1 MVRQRANGS
10 RIENHQQLTMSDLKK
25 LIDYEPKFITIFRA
39 MIAIETANMTVF
51 SYRKAK
57 ADIIKRMK
65 AEVDK
70 FDNAKL
76 NGTDIA

>member
-1 MVRQRANGS
+1 
-10 RIENHQQLTMSDLKK
+10 MSDLKK